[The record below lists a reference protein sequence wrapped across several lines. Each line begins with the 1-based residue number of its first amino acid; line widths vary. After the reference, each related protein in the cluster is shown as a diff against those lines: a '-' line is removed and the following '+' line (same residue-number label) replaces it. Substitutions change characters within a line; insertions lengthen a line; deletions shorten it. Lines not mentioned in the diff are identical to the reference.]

1 MLRDLPIV
9 FLLRKT
15 DRSCR
20 GRRSPS
26 VGPVV
31 VSMRTS
37 QIDQTVSSLT
47 HRKCLKSPPS
57 PSPVLVSDV
66 SQGLIARR
74 QSRPQACPEIA
85 FIAASE
91 RQSDAPIDGS
101 PPSRAMLCSPRL
113 TGFQRVKLSVTMAR
127 LSSNRTIPFGTNRRR
142 LFLRTG
148 DKHGVR
154 IKDRA

>member
-15 DRSCR
+15 DRSL
-20 GRRSPS
+20 GRRSSS

-37 QIDQTVSSLT
+37 QIRSNGVLVGPPKVSEVSG
-47 HRKCLKSPPS
+47 HSKPS
-57 PSPVLVSDV
+57 PGFGCGPRINL
-66 SQGLIARR
+66 ARR
-74 QSRPQACPEIA
+74 QIRPQACPEIA
-85 FIAASE
+85 FIASSE

-101 PPSRAMLCSPRL
+101 PPIRAVLCSPRL